1 MGKLFIEET
10 YQSPRISIDTEYT
23 IFEIIGN
30 SFPNNAVRFYT
41 PVIEWLDEYAKKPN
55 PKTDFTFRISYQNS
69 SSRKMFNEILKRLQ
83 QMNDNGNNVSIKWYY
98 EKGDEDI
105 RQIIMEFKQLFKLPI
120 ESIAEESDDE

>member
-1 MGKLFIEET
+1 MGKLSIEET
-10 YQSPRISIDTEYT
+10 YQSPKIAIDTDKN

-41 PVIEWLDEYAKKPN
+41 PVVEWLDEYAKKPN
-55 PKTDFTFRISYQNS
+55 PKTEFTFRISYQNS

-83 QMNDNGNNVSIKWYY
+83 QMHDKGNDISIKWYY
-98 EKGDEDI
+98 EQGDEDI

-120 ESIAEESDDE
+120 ECIAEESDD